1 MAINLVHRPDLD
13 DRVEKLAARFGL
25 KGRGRKTA
33 IIEKA
38 LAALEE
44 RAERA
49 YPDRAAVTAVL
60 DRYIEAGPRLRQRL
74 VGSGGTG
81 RCSRRSLPDRWQPSP
96 FQRRV
101 GFRVVR
107 YEPCSAFTRVVAC
120 VVAEPPE
127 AALCHRSAS
136 DDVVTSTIRSD
147 CYRLER
153 QLPGG
158 IRTR

>member
-49 YPDRAAVTAVL
+49 YPDRAAVTAAL
-60 DRYIEAGPRLRQRL
+60 DRYIEDGPRLRQRL
-74 VGSGGTG
+74 VGSGGP
-81 RCSRRSLPDRWQPSP
+81 LP
-96 FQRRV
+96 
-101 GFRVVR
+101 
-107 YEPCSAFTRVVAC
+107 
-120 VVAEPPE
+120 EPPLSLSLQR
-127 AALCHRSAS
+127 AHY
-136 DDVVTSTIRSD
+136 DDAG
-147 CYRLER
+147 
-153 QLPGG
+153 LPK
-158 IRTR
+158 